1 MGDSRVAASYVNL
14 LYEYLNSQGLDAVR
28 LLGPAPAAGQHFV
41 SMSTWQRL
49 LAKAAEA
56 DPRPALGLRIAQGI
70 SARHFGVV
78 GYAALSCATL
88 GEVLM
93 RIERYHASVYDANPA
108 KVSSGPE
115 GIQIEWG
122 VERGRP
128 GALVDE
134 TGIASLVQL
143 ARDFTGTYWP
153 VPLVTFVNEEPAD
166 LEPYRRFFGGEVRF
180 AQPTSRLSLPW
191 ALLELPLRKSDPAL
205 LALLDQQADRLL
217 KEVTQVSAAV
227 ESWRR
232 TLVSLIREGRTSLA
246 ALADAYHLSPRTL
259 QRKMAEHGTNF
270 QRLLDETRQH
280 LADGYLRDPTLE
292 LAEIALLLGYSE
304 QSAFTR
310 AFKAWAGV
318 APAQWRKNLR
328 SVAVPVPAAARKR

>member
-1 MGDSRVAASYVNL
+1 MSESRVAASYVKL
-14 LYEYLNSQGLDAVR
+14 LYEYLDAQGLDAVAS
-28 LLGPAPAAGQHFV
+28 LGPAPAAGQHFV
-41 SMSTWQRL
+41 SMSTWKRMLEQ
-49 LAKAAEA
+49 AARI

-88 GEVLM
+88 GDVLM
-93 RIERYHASVYDANPA
+93 RMERYHASVYDANLA
-108 KVSSGPE
+108 KISSTPS

-143 ARDFTGTYWP
+143 ARDFTGGYWP
-153 VPLVTFVNEEPAD
+153 VPLVCFVNPQPD
-166 LEPYRRFFGGEVRF
+166 DVRPYQNFFGGDVLFEQ
-180 AQPTSRLSLPW
+180 AATRLQLPW
-191 ALLELPLRKSDPAL
+191 SHLNLPLRKSDPAL
-205 LALLDQQADRLL
+205 LALLDSQAEALL
-217 KEVTQVSAAV
+217 KEVTSVSEVV
-227 ESWRR
+227 EGWRR
-232 TLVSLIREGRTSLA
+232 SLVSLIREGQTSLA
-246 ALADAYHLSPRTL
+246 ALAEAHHLSPRTM
-259 QRKMAEHGTNF
+259 QRKLAEQGTNF
-270 QRLLDETRQH
+270 QRLLDETRKH

-310 AFKAWAGV
+310 AFKVWSGV
-318 APAQWRKNLR
+318 APAQWRKTLR
-328 SVAVPVPAAARKR
+328 EPESGDAGMSSLH